1 MMTLAMWMKIP
12 GLIFSL
18 ELIFSQLGL
27 VSRISLLL
35 RSSSVLCSGFFK
47 MFRELCIS

>member
-18 ELIFSQLGL
+18 ELIFSQL
-27 VSRISLLL
+27 VEQNRINFIPPTSRMTNYVLLKF
-35 RSSSVLCSGFFK
+35 G
-47 MFRELCIS
+47 ELSQTM